1 MASIREM
8 IRQARAQG
16 FLDDNAESKVCQ
28 DIILKAL
35 SESSLCRN
43 ATIKGGVVMRSITHD
58 SRRATQDIN
67 HDPNELYA
75 W

>member
-28 DIILKAL
+28 DIVLKAIA
-35 SESSLCRN
+35 ESNLNRN
-43 ATIKGGVVMRSITHD
+43 VTIS
-58 SRRATQDIN
+58 
-67 HDPNELYA
+67 
-75 W
+75 